1 MIEMTAMNYAHS
13 LQLHVSRYSPNSAMP
28 VHRHD
33 EAWLCLVLDGGYQ
46 EQIQSRRQEHAA
58 GDLLFCPADAEHGQC
73 FGAAGAVKILFS
85 PSAQAQAYLLERG
98 VPLDQAPSV
107 RRSPQ
112 LLRMGTRL
120 ARELRADD
128 AFAPLAAEG
137 LALELLAALG
147 RGDGRSVIAQAPSW
161 LRQLREAIDEDPA
174 IELTLDSLAQQ
185 AGRHPV
191 HVARSFRTWYGETMG
206 EYVRRIRAEK
216 AALLLRSTRRPL
228 IEIALECGFAGAAP
242 FSRSF
247 RAAYGMTPSAYRQAM
262 R

>member
-1 MIEMTAMNYAHS
+1 MNYAHS
-13 LQLHVSRYSPNSAMP
+13 LQLHVSRYAPNSALP
-28 VHRHD
+28 LHRHD
-33 EAWLCLVLDGGYQ
+33 EAWLCLVLDGAYE
-46 EQIQSRRQEHAA
+46 EQIQSRRQQHAA
-58 GDLLFCPADAEHGQC
+58 GDLLFCPAHAEHGQC

-85 PSAQAQAYLLERG
+85 PSAQAQEYLLERG
-98 VPLDQAPSV
+98 VPLGQAPSV
-107 RRSPQ
+107 QRSPQ
-112 LLRMGTRL
+112 LLRMGLRL

-128 AFAPLAAEG
+128 AFASLAAEG

-147 RGDGRSVIAQAPSW
+147 RGEGRSPTAQPPPW
-161 LRQLREAIDEDPA
+161 LRRLREGIDEDPSV
-174 IELTLDSLAQQ
+174 ELSLDYLAQQ

-206 EYVRRIRAEK
+206 EYVRRVRTEK

-228 IEIALECGFAGAAP
+228 IEIALDCGFAGAAP

-247 RAAYGMTPSAYRQAM
+247 RAAYGMTPSAYRQTM